1 MNKVLY
7 VIRGVPGCGKSTL
20 AKELAGNN
28 TFEADQYFLSEGQY
42 KFDQAKLGEAHN
54 SCKIR
59 LLAAMQKGLTPL
71 CVSNTTTTEKELEPY
86 LEYAKT
92 YGYRAFV
99 MVVENRHNGV
109 NEHNVPEEVLVK
121 MKEKLMES
129 IQL

>member
-20 AKELAGNN
+20 AKQLAGDN
-28 TFEADQYFLSEGQY
+28 TFEADQHFMKDGVYRFNPAELAY
-42 KFDQAKLGEAHN
+42 AHN

-59 LLAAMQKGLTPL
+59 LISAMQDGITPL

-86 LEYAKT
+86 LEYAKQ
-92 YGYRAFV
+92 YGYKTFV

-109 NEHNVPEEVLVK
+109 NEHNVPKEVLVK
-121 MKEKLMES
+121 MKARLMGSIKL
-129 IQL
+129 